1 MRMTKSKCGDHIVND
16 KILTWENTLR
26 IKRMTL
32 KRSDDSVTSDVTEM
46 FNFIMLIE
54 YKLLPRIVGRYSR

>member
-1 MRMTKSKCGDHIVND
+1 MIKSKCGDHIVND

-26 IKRMTL
+26 IKSITS

-46 FNFIMLIE
+46 LNF
-54 YKLLPRIVGRYSR
+54 